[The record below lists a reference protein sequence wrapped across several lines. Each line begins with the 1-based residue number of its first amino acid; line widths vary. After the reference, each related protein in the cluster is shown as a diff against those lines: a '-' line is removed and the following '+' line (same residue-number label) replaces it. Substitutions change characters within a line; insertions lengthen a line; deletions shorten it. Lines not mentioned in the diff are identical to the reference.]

1 MQTRTQSLI
10 ESTANILVGYFVAV
24 GSQILVFPFFGIHI
38 PLSTNIYIGLWFTLI
53 SLIRSYALRRC
64 FNELHSAQRRKYVP
78 ATIN

>member
-53 SLIRSYALRRC
+53 SLIRSYTLRRF

-78 ATIN
+78 TTTN